1 MHNTTPHTSGFRNRQ
16 RGVGMIEVL
25 ITVLVLSVGLLGL
38 AALQGISLQS
48 NSVSYHRTQA
58 VNLAHEVLDDIRANH
73 LDPQSSTL
81 DTAYWDNRAAATL
94 PGGGINIAYDV
105 ANREATVT
113 VTWFDDRRDEDS
125 TDWSITI
132 ESTY

>member
-1 MHNTTPHTSGFRNRQ
+1 MRNRMTPVYSHLRRQ

-25 ITVLVLSVGLLGL
+25 ITVLVLSVGLMGL
-38 AALQGISLQS
+38 AALQGVSLQS
-48 NSVSYHRTQA
+48 NSVSYNRTQA

-73 LDPQSSTL
+73 LDPQASTL
-81 DTAYWDNRAAATL
+81 NTAYWDNRAAGTL
-94 PGGGINIAYDV
+94 PGGGISITYDT
-105 ANREATVT
+105 ANRQATVT
-113 VTWFDDRRDEDS
+113 VTWFDDRRDEDT